1 MHEVRIYDGSG
12 NLKKVV
18 SVKNLNKRSDLQI
31 NSPSLFKK
39 NRKVGANKA
48 AAATE
53 KVKN

>member
-39 NRKVGANKA
+39 NRKTGAHKPA
-48 AAATE
+48 AE